1 MYEHGRSRTLPSP
14 HAGHSDIVASLSM
27 PGDASTIPLQGT
39 ATARRLPKAPAR
51 VRGRVRARAGA
62 EPGVLAGALSLA
74 TIVGLSLLLVL
85 VAANRPSGLTPTTH
99 TGYFP
104 RWMAGPLGGLLA
116 GFTNNGTT
124 LKWLLSGSIVAMYCA
139 YALVLRRTRVL
150 PARWVIG
157 AILAVQAI
165 FLLSPPLALTDL
177 FNYINYGRME
187 VLYNLNPYTTI
198 PILEPHSDPTFL
210 LSNWHELLSP
220 YGPLFTLVTFAV
232 VPLGVAGSFWALKGL
247 LALTSLA
254 TILLV
259 WKCARMLGRDP
270 VAAIA
275 LAGLNPVVLVWG
287 LGGDHNDFLM
297 VFCVVLGFYL
307 MLRARERS
315 GVAAELARLAAG
327 KPARR
332 ARGLPARALALV
344 LPLSALDMGGGAAFV
359 TAVALKASA
368 AVLIP
373 VALAAVARAPR
384 RLVQTALGML
394 LWGAAL
400 AFASLIAFGLHI
412 PDLSTQSQLVTSL
425 SVPNLLGLLL
435 GLGGESAGL
444 RSLMDATLLGAVAVC
459 CWALWSRGRG
469 RGPRLGAVAG
479 PAAADA
485 ESGEAR
491 AITAAGW
498 ASMALLL
505 TLSWV
510 LPWYVVWVLPL
521 AALSSSRRLRTG
533 ALLFGVYLIVVWAPA
548 SQSVWNA
555 IGFHPEKTQLGRVHQ
570 RFVKELLD

>member
-1 MYEHGRSRTLPSP
+1 
-14 HAGHSDIVASLSM
+14 M

-39 ATARRLPKAPAR
+39 ATARGVSRAPVR
-51 VRGRVRARAGA
+51 VRGRAGA
-62 EPGVLAGALSLA
+62 REHSQRGVLAGALSLA
-74 TIVGLSLLLVL
+74 TIVTLSLLLVL
-85 VAANRPSGLTPTTH
+85 VAASRPSGLTPTTH

-104 RWMAGPLGGLLA
+104 RWMAGPLGGLLT

-124 LKWLLSGSIVAMYCA
+124 LRWLFSLSIAVMYCA
-139 YALVLRRTRVL
+139 YVLVLRRTRVL

-220 YGPLFTLVTFAV
+220 YGPLFTLITFAV
-232 VPLGVAGSFWALKGL
+232 VPLGVAGSFWALKGI
-247 LALTSLA
+247 LALVSLA

-297 VFCVVLGFYL
+297 VFCIVFGFYL

-327 KPARR
+327 KLPAKTPRR
-332 ARGLPARALALV
+332 LPARALALV
-344 LPLSALDMGGGAAFV
+344 LPLSLLDMGAGAAFV
-359 TAVALKASA
+359 TAVAIKASA
-368 AVLIP
+368 AVLVP
-373 VALAAVARAPR
+373 VALAGVARVPR
-384 RLVQTALGML
+384 RLVQMALGML
-394 LWGAAL
+394 VWGTVL
-400 AFASLIAFGLHI
+400 AFASLLAFGLHL

-425 SVPNLLGLLL
+425 SIPNLLGLLL
-435 GLGGESAGL
+435 GLGGESSGL
-444 RSLMDATLLGAVAVC
+444 RAVMDATLIGAVGAC
-459 CWALWSRGRG
+459 CWALWSRTRAARRG
-469 RGPRLGAVAG
+469 
-479 PAAADA
+479 AADERGQPGVA
-485 ESGEAR
+485 QDGVAR

-521 AALSSSRRLRTG
+521 AALSGSRRLRIA
-533 ALLFGVYLIVVWAPA
+533 ALAFGVYLILVWAPA

-570 RFVKELLD
+570 RFVKDLLD

>member
-1 MYEHGRSRTLPSP
+1 L
-14 HAGHSDIVASLSM
+14 
-27 PGDASTIPLQGT
+27 
-39 ATARRLPKAPAR
+39 
-51 VRGRVRARAGA
+51 
-62 EPGVLAGALSLA
+62 
-74 TIVGLSLLLVL
+74 
-85 VAANRPSGLTPTTH
+85 
-99 TGYFP
+99 
-104 RWMAGPLGGLLA
+104 
-116 GFTNNGTT
+116 
-124 LKWLLSGSIVAMYCA
+124 
-139 YALVLRRTRVL
+139 
-150 PARWVIG
+150 
-157 AILAVQAI
+157 
-165 FLLSPPLALTDL
+165 
-177 FNYINYGRME
+177 
-187 VLYNLNPYTTI
+187 
-198 PILEPHSDPTFL
+198 
-210 LSNWHELLSP
+210 
-220 YGPLFTLVTFAV
+220 
-232 VPLGVAGSFWALKGL
+232 VAGSVLTAL
-247 LALTSLA
+247 
-254 TILLV
+254 
-259 WKCARMLGRDP
+259 
-270 VAAIA
+270 
-275 LAGLNPVVLVWG
+275 
-287 LGGDHNDFLM
+287 
-297 VFCVVLGFYL
+297 
-307 MLRARERS
+307 
-315 GVAAELARLAAG
+315 GV
-327 KPARR
+327 
-332 ARGLPARALALV
+332 
-344 LPLSALDMGGGAAFV
+344 
-359 TAVALKASA
+359 